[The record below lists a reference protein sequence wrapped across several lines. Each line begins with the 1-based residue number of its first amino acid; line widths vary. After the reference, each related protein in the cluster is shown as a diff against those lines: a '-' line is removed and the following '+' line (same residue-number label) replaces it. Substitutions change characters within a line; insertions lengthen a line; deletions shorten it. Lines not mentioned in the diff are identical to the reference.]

1 MGESLWSFNLVIAA
15 FGNLIGSAF
24 QYGWACSVM
33 NGLEEP
39 LKKLFETNG
48 VSVGSYDFN
57 LGKLTK

>member
-15 FGNLIGSAF
+15 FENLIGSAF

-39 LKKLFETNG
+39 LKNLFTTNG
-48 VSVGSYDFN
+48 VSVGSYDWD

>member
-1 MGESLWSFNLVIAA
+1 MGESLWSFNLVFAA

-39 LKKLFETNG
+39 LTTLFQKNG
-48 VSVGSYDFN
+48 VSVGSYDFT
-57 LGKLTK
+57 LGKLIK

>member
-1 MGESLWSFNLVIAA
+1 MGESLWSFNLVFAA

-39 LKKLFETNG
+39 LKNLYLANG
-48 VSVGSYDFN
+48 VSVGSYN
-57 LGKLTK
+57 WELGKLTK